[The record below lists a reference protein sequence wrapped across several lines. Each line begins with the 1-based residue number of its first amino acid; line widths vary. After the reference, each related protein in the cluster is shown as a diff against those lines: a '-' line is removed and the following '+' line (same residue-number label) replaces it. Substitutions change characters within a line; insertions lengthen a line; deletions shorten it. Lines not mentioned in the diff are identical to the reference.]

1 MMEVNVSRQQ
11 SLREECLAAFDN
23 YSREARKT
31 CELLGET
38 EFTEPSGEQLLAIL
52 SQAQVES
59 DLRELYVSLRR
70 RLCETVANGVEVS
83 GSGLE
88 TPFVEI
94 DRDQRGRKN

>member
-1 MMEVNVSRQQ
+1 
-11 SLREECLAAFDN
+11 
-23 YSREARKT
+23 
-31 CELLGET
+31 
-38 EFTEPSGEQLLAIL
+38 L

-83 GSGLE
+83 ESGQE
-88 TPFVEI
+88 TSFVEI